1 MRFDNGMLGMCITI
15 VAIMG
20 MVLAGFA
27 LSVQQSERV
36 VTGYDYVTDVS
47 GLFDYSDDPQYVAY
61 NPSANWTGFYTT
73 EPGVTDGIDYSISP
87 SANSYPIGQETTQTS
102 SASQDLKS
110 LNLAQVNPP
119 VDTDRGTLGPFWG
132 IMWDTD
138 VHFPTPNESTN
149 SSYPRDYSPYP
160 YVATISTLVSALD
173 TTGSDRLTLDL
184 GSGDSAPVVAA
195 NTWSYERIRS
205 TVSGMENRYWDTY
218 TLNLESSQRVAKVD
232 VIIESGLCTGYA
244 ADGSIIWMGESAASL
259 QIIYGFVESGTPGS
273 GIQDQQLTSTVTVTM
288 YDDPEP
294 IYMNV
299 SAGVSLDTSP
309 VQWSNGYPVGGMD
322 ILFRVP
328 SVGTPYINTL
338 SIPLTDGPDGAGT
351 GTLEVYIGVST
362 SGRVQVTVSGG
373 SAEQT
378 IDIGKW
384 RNFMLSLD
392 FVDGSYSV
400 VPVTRFATFAD
411 YTAMEDARIFDRVTL
426 SGTAEVVTW
435 GYTAD
440 SLTFGVVGT
449 DVFMNTYG
457 VVMTDPSLSISE
469 YFPEMADMR
478 LNFYSFALYGQSITV
493 NGQTFTVDDGGRI
506 IVPGDSEPHT
516 LTNIYITFEDNTYLT
531 FLNDGYTADL
541 GPTTTDLVEFSGNW
555 YFTTGLYEGY
565 ETIESYYE
573 WTVDTFIFNSDGAVI
588 VFLGLLALGTA
599 VGAKFVGIR
608 TLDIVV
614 VVCAGLF
621 GYVMLGAFT

>member
-61 NPSANWTGFYTT
+61 NPSANWTGFSTSDDGIT
-73 EPGVTDGIDYSISP
+73 GGIDYDTSE
-87 SANSYPIGQETTQTS
+87 SANSYPIIQENTAIKSET
-102 SASQDLKS
+102 ADLS
-110 LNLAQVNPP
+110 GLNLTQLSPP
-119 VDTDRGTLGPFWG
+119 VYDGPNDGLHPWGVVFDKDPPTSGAAVFDVPRPSVATLSTLIGALNIEGASVYTITLGTNQDSP
-132 IMWDTD
+132 I
-138 VHFPTPNESTN
+138 VIPN
-149 SSYPRDYSPYP
+149 
-160 YVATISTLVSALD
+160 
-173 TTGSDRLTLDL
+173 
-184 GSGDSAPVVAA
+184 SG
-195 NTWSYERIRS
+195 WSYRTHTAPIS
-205 TVSGMENRYWDTY
+205 PTLYIY
-218 TLNLESSQRVAKVD
+218 TASYYRDASATTSITIEV
-232 VIIESGLCTGYA
+232 ESGIATGYTA
-244 ADGSIIWMGESAASL
+244 SGTIAWRESAANMCIVYGGQAVSGSPTTWNLETSL
-259 QIIYGFVESGTPGS
+259 AYSAYSTP
-273 GIQDQQLTSTVTVTM
+273 D
-288 YDDPEP
+288 P
-294 IYMNV
+294 IYMNTL
-299 SAGVSLDTSP
+299 SGVTLNASP

-338 SIPLTDGPDGAGT
+338 SIPLTDGPDGPGT

-378 IDIGKW
+378 IDIGQW
-384 RNFMLSLD
+384 RNFLLSLD

-541 GPTTTDLVEFSGNW
+541 GPTTTDLVEFAGNW

-565 ETIESYYE
+565 ETVESYYE